1 MTKKQFLGKAKKE
14 GLEIRKNNIAK
25 AKPLDEVC
33 GNLANKYPTAPERLL
48 DR

>member
-1 MTKKQFLGKAKKE
+1 MTKKQFLEKAKKE
-14 GLEIRKNNIAK
+14 GLEIRKNNIDK

-33 GNLANKYPTAPERLL
+33 GNLTNKYPTAPEKLL